1 MAVRKLKTTAFFLIL
16 MLAIVAGTG
25 IFLCSAAEPYQATVE
40 DISGDKYFP
49 AVKDALSKATKSIY
63 MVMYFAKFDPQE
75 RRSRVYGLV
84 EELVN
89 AHKRGVKVKVLLDQG
104 IDFSTLR
111 RDEKNDLLFSY
122 LKKQGIEV
130 YFDEL
135 YRITHSKTIVIDEK
149 IVVLGST
156 NWSDS
161 SLERN
166 SETACLIHSQDLAK
180 QILKDF
186 SRIPIDYEADVPEEE
201 KGVAVVLDAAF
212 LQDALLGPR
221 MVAMSDATAFD
232 LYLLLLKEFDGNPQG
247 KVGVDYKKIS
257 AVLGM
262 DERMPYNSARDTLRQ
277 ALIRLDETYKLI
289 ERIKVP
295 AKNPY
300 CLLVKIT
307 SSSRGKT
314 FPIPFKYWEYGWN
327 RRLSLRAKFCL
338 LINLSKTGV
347 GRGRLWAGY
356 RKALMEDFH
365 ATKVTISEGM
375 QELRKLGIIDI
386 EYPPYPEV
394 GGYEKRAPP
403 CFRFLGMYS
412 PEALAKGKE
421 GLAGKYGRERFEA
434 AQRDAGVVFQENNVQ
449 VIESIIKN
457 MEEYG
462 VSKVEEAFRKVARKA
477 PDNPKRSY
485 RYVVGILRSE
495 AKE

>member
-1 MAVRKLKTTAFFLIL
+1 MRKLKTTAFFLIL

-25 IFLCSAAEPYQATVE
+25 IFLCFAAEPYQATVE
-40 DISGDKYFP
+40 DISGAKYFP
-49 AVKDALSKATKSIY
+49 AVKEALAKAEKSVY
-63 MVMYFAKFDPQE
+63 LVMYLAKFDPQE

-89 AHKRGVKVKVLLDQG
+89 AHKRGVKVKVILDQG
-104 IDFSTLR
+104 LDFSTLR
-111 RDEKNDLLFSY
+111 REEKNDLLFSY

-135 YRITHSKTIVIDEK
+135 YRITHSKAIVIDEK

-161 SLERN
+161 SLGRN

-180 QILKDF
+180 QVLNDF

-201 KGVAVVLDAAF
+201 KSAAVALDAAF
-212 LQDALLGPR
+212 LQDALLGPQ
-221 MVAMSDATAFD
+221 MVAMSDATALD
-232 LYLLLLKEFDGNPQG
+232 LYLLLLKEFDGNAQG
-247 KVGVDYKKIS
+247 KMGVDYKKIS
-257 AVLGM
+257 AALGM
-262 DERMPYNSARDTLRQ
+262 DERMPYDSARDTLRQ
-277 ALIRLDETYKLI
+277 ALIRLDKTYKLI
-289 ERIKVP
+289 DRRKVP
-295 AKNPY
+295 TKNPY

-307 SSSRGKT
+307 SSPREKT
-314 FPIPFKYWEYGWN
+314 FPIPVRYWEYGWN

-338 LINLSKTGV
+338 LINLNKTGA

-356 RKALMEDFH
+356 RKALMEEFH

-375 QELRKLGIIDI
+375 QELRKLGIIEI
-386 EYPPYPEV
+386 EYPPYPEG
-394 GGYEKRAPP
+394 GGYEKRAPV
-403 CFRFLGMYS
+403 CFRFLGLYS
-412 PEALAKGKE
+412 PEALVKE
-421 GLAGKYGRERFEA
+421 KERLAGEYGLERFEA
-434 AQRDAGVVFQENNVQ
+434 AQRYAGIVFQENNVQ

-462 VSKVEEAFRKVARKA
+462 VSEVEKAFQKVARKA

-485 RYVVGILRSE
+485 RYVVGILQSE